1 MSLTTSNAEHFPRK
15 VVGGKESVGG
25 KGDCLFFH

>member
-15 VVGGKESVGG
+15 VVGGKESVG